1 MIMKGVMRPA
11 ASAGSKRV
19 GAKLKCR
26 AQLIWPTGASV
37 ASARG
42 DATASRARTAAI
54 TSRVRRLVTIVSLRL
69 GGHCFDRRG
78 SGEGQTQTHGDAE
91 GAADAAALGRLAKA
105 GQLHV
110 VEGSFQDQLRVDRD
124 DAAFRS
130 ASAQRRFEPP
140 QRVQMAG
147 REGEARAPWLGDE
160 KGGAEGLPRLYL
172 LRPPVGLLAREAD
185 AAFQRQRGGIAARL
199 ARILMHAG

>member
-42 DATASRARTAAI
+42 DATDSRARTAAI

-69 GGHCFDRRG
+69 GRHCLDRRR

-105 GQLHV
+105 GPLHV
-110 VEGSFQDQLRVDRD
+110 GEGPFQDQLRRGRHDR
-124 DAAFRS
+124 ALSPR
-130 ASAQRRFEPP
+130 
-140 QRVQMAG
+140 
-147 REGEARAPWLGDE
+147 
-160 KGGAEGLPRLYL
+160 GLP
-172 LRPPVGLLAREAD
+172 
-185 AAFQRQRGGIAARL
+185 
-199 ARILMHAG
+199 

>member
-42 DATASRARTAAI
+42 DATDSRARTAAI
-54 TSRVRRLVTIVSLRL
+54 TIRVRRLVTIVSLRL

-110 VEGSFQDQLRVDRD
+110 VEGPFQDQLRVDRD
-124 DAAFRS
+124 DAALSLGGLQSSFEPSDRPLSPFGEPPNVRELSGADGSEEHFGRRRALAS
-130 ASAQRRFEPP
+130 ASR
-140 QRVQMAG
+140 
-147 REGEARAPWLGDE
+147 
-160 KGGAEGLPRLYL
+160 
-172 LRPPVGLLAREAD
+172 
-185 AAFQRQRGGIAARL
+185 
-199 ARILMHAG
+199 